1 VGARIPFSVGLFESR
16 KNQAQLTTAF
26 PMPQS
31 NSTRFDYAQPSA
43 QVTRAIVI
51 RGKGRF
57 AIVRPD
63 RSPPAIISR
72 KAAENLG
79 EAKVYR
85 MGGIPPNSNAT
96 EEFEAGMQ
104 FRQDRVA

>member
-1 VGARIPFSVGLFESR
+1 
-16 KNQAQLTTAF
+16 
-26 PMPQS
+26 MPQS
-31 NSTRFDYAQPSA
+31 KSTRFDYSQPSA

-63 RSPPAIISR
+63 RSPPAVISR
-72 KAAENLG
+72 KAAENLD
-79 EAKVYR
+79 EAKIYR
-85 MGGIPPNSNAT
+85 MGGIPPNSNAP
-96 EEFEAGMQ
+96 EEFEAGMK